1 MIDHS
6 YFAVVNKVLP
16 PWLSRTGRGAR
27 ALLLARYGG
36 RCEASESAPTMYSL
50 RAWKVDAPQ
59 RHGCSGAGPSTR
71 GTRRAPKRNQRLV
84 GQRVFPRPD
93 VVPSTSDAARAPQTR
108 NPKRG
113 CARNAWGP
121 RQASVTQDE
130 DALPRQKPE
139 HATSQRSMHF
149 EVNVRARGH
158 GGNAR
163 EGGLVGLGYS
173 LPPGAADSSPSPV
186 RGLTRHSHYKC
197 RGVIESLKAN
207 DRSKPSYSFDD
218 LGSLAQ

>member
-84 GQRVFPRPD
+84 GQRVFRALTLCRLRATPPGSANKK
-93 VVPSTSDAARAPQTR
+93 PQARL
-108 NPKRG
+108 
-113 CARNAWGP
+113 CAQRWGP

-149 EVNVRARGH
+149 EVNVRARGQ

-173 LPPGAADSSPSPV
+173 LPPAPWILPRPPFGD
-186 RGLTRHSHYKC
+186 
-197 RGVIESLKAN
+197 
-207 DRSKPSYSFDD
+207 
-218 LGSLAQ
+218 